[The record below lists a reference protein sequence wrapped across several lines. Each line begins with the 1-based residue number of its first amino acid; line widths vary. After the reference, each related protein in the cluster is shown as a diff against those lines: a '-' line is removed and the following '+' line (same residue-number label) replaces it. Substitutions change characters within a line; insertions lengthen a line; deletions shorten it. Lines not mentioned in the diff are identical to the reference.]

1 MLHDNGLDR
10 RAAFL
15 AVAGISALATLEGC
29 GPHDG
34 DEGISAPE
42 DMMREHGVL
51 RRILV
56 AYREA
61 AGMIRSNATFDVAA
75 LADAADLFR
84 SFGEDYHERKLEEE
98 HVFPAVRKAGGPA
111 TGLID
116 TLLRQHRRGREIN
129 QFLIATCKGG
139 AIPDARRQDVAVMLE
154 SYARMYEAHAAQ
166 EDTVI
171 FQAWRKSL
179 SKHALEEASEQ
190 FEDIEKTQFNGG
202 GFDQAVD
209 RIAQIEQRL
218 GIKDLARFTAPLTGV
233 AADPSLA

>member
-1 MLHDNGLDR
+1 MLHDKEMDR
-10 RAAFL
+10 RAALL
-15 AVAGISALATLEGC
+15 AVAGIGILATLEGC
-29 GPHDG
+29 GEK
-34 DEGISAPE
+34 DEGEEIPATE

-61 AGMIRSNATFDVAA
+61 ATMIRSNAAFDVAA

-84 SFGEDYHERKLEEE
+84 SFGEDYHEHKLEEE

-111 TGLID
+111 AGLID
-116 TLLRQHRRGREIN
+116 TLLRQHQRGREIN

-139 AIPDARRQDVAVMLE
+139 AIADARRQDVVSALE
-154 SYARMYEAHAAQ
+154 SYARMYEAHAAH

-179 SKHALEEASEQ
+179 SKHALKEASER
-190 FEDIEKTQFNGG
+190 FEDIEKAQFKGD

-209 RIAQIEQRL
+209 RIAGIEQRL
-218 GIKDLARFTAPLTGV
+218 GIADLERFTAAPIGRLAE
-233 AADPSLA
+233 AARG